1 MIPWED
7 VKLASLHGRECNLIH
22 LAGRY
27 KRVFTLCGKAEEFR
41 EMCRLLVRYGYGDLT
56 MHAGCDLSYPSERI
70 ISGPVRDMLEEN
82 ISDLCAVLI
91 ENENASAACT
101 QGLSDELF
109 ERGRVPMTKEE
120 VRSVSLSKLRL
131 SADSVCWDI
140 GAGTG
145 SVSVEMALL
154 SYEGRVYAVEKKAE
168 AAELIRVN
176 AKKLRASNL
185 EVIEGDAMECISSLP
200 VPTHVF
206 IGGSSGT
213 LKEIIKF
220 VTGVNPGVRIVI
232 NAITLETLGEAV
244 EAIKELGLT
253 DSEVVSITAARDK
266 RAGDYHLMMGMNPV
280 YIISCSGPKGPE
292 GRR

>member
-1 MIPWED
+1 
-7 VKLASLHGRECNLIH
+7 
-22 LAGRY
+22 
-27 KRVFTLCGKAEEFR
+27 
-41 EMCRLLVRYGYGDLT
+41 
-56 MHAGCDLSYPSERI
+56 
-70 ISGPVRDMLEEN
+70 
-82 ISDLCAVLI
+82 
-91 ENENASAACT
+91 
-101 QGLSDELF
+101 
-109 ERGRVPMTKEE
+109 
-120 VRSVSLSKLRL
+120 
-131 SADSVCWDI
+131 
-140 GAGTG
+140 
-145 SVSVEMALL
+145 MALL

-220 VTGVNPGVRIVI
+220 VTGVNPLVRIVI